1 MAVFGLCAWRE
12 HSGPL
17 SLYTLSLHT
26 HYPHL
31 NTSVKK
37 KTAIPVNYNQHKIIL
52 SKTHERLCFSAVN
65 DILKLDGK
73 DSKIRID
80 FSIQY
85 DVFLSDPDPWVGE
98 VLVSN
103 IVAIV

>member
-1 MAVFGLCAWRE
+1 M
-12 HSGPL
+12 
-17 SLYTLSLHT
+17 
-26 HYPHL
+26 
-31 NTSVKK
+31 
-37 KTAIPVNYNQHKIIL
+37 NYKQHKIIL
-52 SKTHERLCFSAVN
+52 SKTPESLCFSPVN

-73 DSKIRID
+73 DSKIGID